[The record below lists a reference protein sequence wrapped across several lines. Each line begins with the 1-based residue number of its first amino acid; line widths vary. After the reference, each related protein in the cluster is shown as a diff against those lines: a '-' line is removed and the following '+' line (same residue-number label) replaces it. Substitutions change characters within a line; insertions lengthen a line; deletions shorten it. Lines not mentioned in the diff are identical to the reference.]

1 MGIGIFYG
9 TQTGT
14 TESVVNSMVQYLGD
28 LVTTHKCIA
37 YATAEEIAAHDFL
50 ILGGATWGDGELTDD
65 WADFWPQMDSIDFS
79 GKTVALFALGD
90 QVGYSDHFVS
100 SMRYFWDKV
109 QERGGQIIGLW
120 PTEGYEFTHSDAVVD
135 EGYFAGL
142 AIDEVNQPQLTEERV
157 AAWCAFIAEQYS
169 SKFQPNNSSMLQ

>member
-14 TESVVNSMVQYLGD
+14 TDGVANTMLRYLGD
-28 LVTTHKCIA
+28 LVTTCKCIVS
-37 YATAEEIAAHDFL
+37 ATADEIAAHDFL

-65 WADFWPQMDSIDFS
+65 WADFWPQMDAIDFT
-79 GKTVALFALGD
+79 GKTVAIFALGD
-90 QVGYSDHFVS
+90 QAGYPGHFVS

-109 QERGGQIIGLW
+109 QERGGQIVGLW
-120 PTEGYEFTHSDAVVD
+120 PTEGYEFDHSDAVVA

-142 AIDEVNQPQLTEERV
+142 AIDEINQPQLTEERV
-157 AAWCAFIAEQYS
+157 AAWCAFIAEQYTSTALAQS
-169 SKFQPNNSSMLQ
+169 STSAS